1 MVHLL
6 THEERSIAFKG
17 FYKQL
22 VPTNGKLLIIHRA
35 SPDQFVP
42 FDERTKHLFRKANLG
57 SLTDELKHAGFKQ
70 IQQEIFTFEYPPN
83 SVRAEDWIYLV
94 ENRLWTMFSE
104 ENINEQQMMDLTDH
118 ISRQYESLINFQAI
132 DKYTMIKCCLE

>member
-22 VPTNGKLLIIHRA
+22 VPTNGELLIIHRA
-35 SPDQFVP
+35 SPDQFVS
-42 FDERTKHLFRKANLG
+42 FDERTKNLFRKANLG

-118 ISRQYESLINFQAI
+118 IRRQYESPINFQAI
-132 DKYTMIKCCLE
+132 DKYTMIKCCVE